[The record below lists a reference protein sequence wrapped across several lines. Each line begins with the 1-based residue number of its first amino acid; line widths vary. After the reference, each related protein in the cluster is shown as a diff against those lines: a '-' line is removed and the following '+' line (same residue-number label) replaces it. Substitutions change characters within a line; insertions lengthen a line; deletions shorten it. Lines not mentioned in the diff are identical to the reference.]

1 MLGWPGGIF
10 LLFGYSWENGGN
22 GLGRQWVWTL
32 RPQHAGLVDPP
43 DMFCPENGRCW
54 LVSTF
59 RRDLYA
65 EEFACYCTRKLG
77 VGTPLVQPFVN
88 MMRCGLL
95 AMRGNGKQ
103 PYLPR
108 IRATSRPGL
117 DRGSGPDSNCFRL
130 CVPHGLCHND
140 SAVPI
145 VLKNSRRLSVLE
157 ATAESVPYFYEDAFP
172 AVAFLCRFLL
182 VLPPWQENVVS
193 SCGGCAPRGS

>member
-22 GLGRQWVWTL
+22 GLGQQWVWTL

-43 DMFCPENGRCW
+43 DKFCPENGRCW

-65 EEFACYCTRKLG
+65 EEFACYCIRKLG

-95 AMRGNGKQ
+95 AIRGNSKQ
-103 PYLPR
+103 PYLSR

-117 DRGSGPDSNCFRL
+117 DQGSGPDSDCFRL

-157 ATAESVPYFYEDAFP
+157 ATAECS
-172 AVAFLCRFLL
+172 LL
-182 VLPPWQENVVS
+182 L
-193 SCGGCAPRGS
+193 